1 MKSAAFSLPMMYADH
16 HVLAVRQLLQALPGV
31 AEIYAS
37 SGFHTVE
44 VEFDPTQIDAA
55 QIQAALGEAGY
66 LEELT
71 IPAETGNRSDQ
82 PADAPF
88 FRHATAFQQ
97 TGPTIRFGQDVPE
110 VQRALWP
117 CPGMTG
123 RSAPKRG

>member
-1 MKSAAFSLPMMYADH
+1 MKTAAFALPMMYGDH

-31 AEIYAS
+31 AQIYAS
-37 SGFHTVE
+37 SSFQLVE
-44 VEFDPTQIDAA
+44 VQYDEEQLTAEAIESALAA
-55 QIQAALGEAGY
+55 AGY

-71 IPAETGNRSDQ
+71 IPAETGARSEHPD
-82 PADAPF
+82 DAPF
-88 FRHATAFQQ
+88 FRHSTAFPH

-123 RSAPKRG
+123 RSVKD